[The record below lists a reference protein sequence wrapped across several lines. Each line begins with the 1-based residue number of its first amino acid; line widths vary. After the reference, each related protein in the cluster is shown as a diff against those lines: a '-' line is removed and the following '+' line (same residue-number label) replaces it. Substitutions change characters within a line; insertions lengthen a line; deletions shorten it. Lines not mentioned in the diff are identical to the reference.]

1 MIRNC
6 SDPAVLA
13 EEPKWQEA
21 RLREIQSN
29 PKSLKLYRSI
39 YTWYELAVV
48 ATSWEEAKPM
58 IRELVIK
65 AMAEGRTIPWP

>member
-21 RLREIQSN
+21 R
-29 PKSLKLYRSI
+29 LKLYRSI